1 MIERIEIDSREGWL
15 ALRKRD
21 CTASQVAALFN
32 AHQYISAR
40 QLYID
45 KTTDAVDDI
54 DNAVL
59 RRGRLLESAVAA
71 AVEEDFPQWKL
82 SKAGAYYRDPSIRL
96 GATPDF
102 FVEGDPRGLG
112 VIQAKTV
119 APSAFKKSWTEDG
132 PPFWIA
138 CQTITEMMLTGAKWG
153 AVAALVVDPFRMDCK
168 VYPVPRHPGMER
180 RIREAT
186 AEFWINTDAGFEPA
200 FDYAKDADLIASL
213 YPDAVPLKPIDL
225 TGDNHLPVL
234 LAERAEIKARGK
246 VDEARLKEI
255 DAEVKAKMADAEIAT
270 IDGFTITNKV
280 TSRSAYEVKATSYR
294 ALRITDHRPKEEATA
309 SDEF

>member
-1 MIERIEIDSREGWL
+1 MTEIIPITSRDEWL

-21 CTASQVAALFN
+21 VTASVVAALFN
-32 AHQYISAR
+32 AHQYTSAR

-45 KTTDAVDDI
+45 KTTDAVDEI
-54 DNAVL
+54 DNAIL

-71 AVEEDFPQWKL
+71 AVEEDFPHWKL
-82 SKAGAYYRDPSIRL
+82 RKADAYYRDPAIRL
-96 GATPDF
+96 GATPDY
-102 FVEGDPRGLG
+102 FVDGDPRGLG

-186 AEFWINTDAGFEPA
+186 AEFWINADAGFEPE
-200 FDYAKDADLIASL
+200 FDFAKDAELIASL
-213 YPDAVPLKPIDL
+213 YPDATPLKSVDL
-225 TGDNHLPVL
+225 TGDNMLPGL
-234 LAERAEIKARGK
+234 LAERAEIKARSK
-246 VDEARLKEI
+246 IDEARVKTI
-255 DAEVKAKMADAEIAT
+255 DAEVKAKMGDAEIAT
-270 IDGFTITNKV
+270 IAGFTITNK
-280 TSRSAYEVKATSYR
+280 TTHRSGFEVKPTSFR
-294 ALRITDHRPKEEATA
+294 ALRITDNRPKEEVD